1 MNFKIWRRGKFFRKM
16 KIFLKKY
23 FRKMKIFLKKYRKN
37 KNKEK
42 ERNKT
47 QKLKHFEIKLKI

>member
-16 KIFLKKY
+16 KIP
-23 FRKMKIFLKKYRKN
+23 KN